1 MLIPIST
8 LLSAK
13 IKQEKGKTW
22 TLMPQQIERIRKLKK
37 ENEGKTF
44 NMKGH
49 VVGSVK
55 KVSGFKQNWTAIN
68 EEMIKKEK
76 ISDGLVEEFYDNGR
90 LKRRGNRKN
99 GKENGLWEAFYEHGQ
114 LSQRGSLI
122 DGKQEGLF
130 EYYYNYGQ
138 LFNRGSFK
146 NDEQEGLWEYF
157 DEEGSSL
164 FSGTTSSCWYCIL
177 FWFECIR

>member
-122 DGKQEGLF
+122 DGKLDGSYETF
-130 EYYYNYGQ
+130 HDNGQ
-138 LFNRGSFK
+138 LEQRGIYK
-146 NDEQEGLWEYF
+146 NGKMDGL
-157 DEEGSSL
+157 
-164 FSGTTSSCWYCIL
+164 
-177 FWFECIR
+177 